1 LGSFKF
7 RLVSYF
13 LLLSLLPLLAASWV
27 FSEVASRSE
36 LGRTD
41 SRLNAALRVA
51 AAAYSEEIAE
61 GADATARELAHKENV
76 QRALHSRNRG
86 VLFRIARETPNTA
99 FFGRGQLLAGEVPSG
114 LAAERTAQVVTE
126 SGEVIGEITSWLP
139 LNDELVNRLRARAGM
154 EGEDWLVIANDGRV
168 VAGPPD
174 ISGTVEPVD
183 DRPAYLTLG
192 ESEYRAVST
201 PIFSGTGSATLMAL
215 VPRDTIDSAVQD
227 LRERFLVFA
236 LIALAVVALL
246 AYTLGRTIVSALK
259 ALSEGA
265 GAIARGQFERRVSV
279 RGRDEF
285 AALGRAFNDMAAQL
299 ETRRQELAEER
310 MRVQDAIAR
319 FGDALAATHDP
330 YALLPVIVESAVEA
344 TGAIGGRLVV
354 EGNELARAGE
364 PSAAGGPELE
374 IPLESGSEQALLI
387 LAPAGAEFAPESREL
402 ASWLGSQAAVALE
415 NARLH
420 RLVER
425 QAVTDGLTEL
435 ANRRQFEQALAGEIS
450 RAERFGG
457 MLALIL
463 ADLDDFKQVNDRYG
477 HQAGDEVLRQFAAVL
492 RETVRDVDLPAR
504 YGGEEFAVLL
514 PQTDLEGAERLA
526 ERLRQAVAERPM
538 TKRPGALV
546 AVTASFGVAS
556 FPEASTPAALFAA
569 ADEALYRAK
578 AAGKNR
584 VVCAEPDGAV
594 RASQQQGHPRDSVH
608 GDGGVF

>member
-1 LGSFKF
+1 
-7 RLVSYF
+7 
-13 LLLSLLPLLAASWV
+13 
-27 FSEVASRSE
+27 
-36 LGRTD
+36 
-41 SRLNAALRVA
+41 
-51 AAAYSEEIAE
+51 
-61 GADATARELAHKENV
+61 
-76 QRALHSRNRG
+76 
-86 VLFRIARETPNTA
+86 
-99 FFGRGQLLAGEVPSG
+99 
-114 LAAERTAQVVTE
+114 
-126 SGEVIGEITSWLP
+126 
-139 LNDELVNRLRARAGM
+139 
-154 EGEDWLVIANDGRV
+154 
-168 VAGPPD
+168 
-174 ISGTVEPVD
+174 
-183 DRPAYLTLG
+183 
-192 ESEYRAVST
+192 
-201 PIFSGTGSATLMAL
+201 
-215 VPRDTIDSAVQD
+215 
-227 LRERFLVFA
+227 
-236 LIALAVVALL
+236 
-246 AYTLGRTIVSALK
+246 
-259 ALSEGA
+259 
-265 GAIARGQFERRVSV
+265 
-279 RGRDEF
+279 
-285 AALGRAFNDMAAQL
+285 
-299 ETRRQELAEER
+299 

-364 PSAAGGPELE
+364 PGAAGGPELE
-374 IPLESGSEQALLI
+374 IPLESGPEQALLI

-402 ASWLGSQAAVALE
+402 ANWLGAQAAVALE

-477 HQAGDEVLRQFAAVL
+477 HQAGDEVLRQFASVL
-492 RETVRDVDLPAR
+492 RETVRDVDLPSR

-526 ERLRQAVAERPM
+526 ERLRKAVAERPM

-556 FPEASTPAALFAA
+556 FPGASTPAALFAA

-594 RASQQQGHPRDSVH
+594 RASQQQGHARDSVH